1 MPYNTM
7 VIPPV
12 ALLSYLKSAKLET
25 KSNYD
30 KNRLIVLDIHFLN
43 RYDQATDT
51 ISKRDF
57 NQVNK

>member
-1 MPYNTM
+1 M
-7 VIPPV
+7 VIPLV